1 MLSIQN
7 SGWKYW
13 MHFQAIQPNATAKGR
28 RAFQPSYHGGAL
40 PDDADG
46 SGTPSSMGVALP
58 LGDLMNVDSSA
69 LAPTAEKRPLNSISL
84 DSDSDPDDH
93 GMLLSTLI
101 GTGSLQSKVTKIS
114 LVPKKAFK
122 TSVSSTVHSSS
133 AISRNSSGAKQSP
146 SYTLPSGQS
155 SSFNFTKNVK
165 AQTVK
170 DLGNAIVA
178 MKDSLIVTPEE
189 SSSKLRRE
197 ATAIIMKDKYLS
209 LKKQMHV
216 AMLI

>member
-1 MLSIQN
+1 MLS
-7 SGWKYW
+7 
-13 MHFQAIQPNATAKGR
+13 
-28 RAFQPSYHGGAL
+28 
-40 PDDADG
+40 
-46 SGTPSSMGVALP
+46 
-58 LGDLMNVDSSA
+58 
-69 LAPTAEKRPLNSISL
+69 
-84 DSDSDPDDH
+84 
-93 GMLLSTLI
+93 STLI
-101 GTGSLQSKVTKIS
+101 GTGSLQSKVMKIS

-133 AISRNSSGAKQSP
+133 AVSHNSSGAKQSP

-189 SSSKLRRE
+189 SSSKLRHE
-197 ATAIIMKDKYLS
+197 ATAIVMKDKYLS
-209 LKKQMHV
+209 LKK
-216 AMLI
+216 